1 MKRAASMRGSGYLHH
16 GGNTEHSLRL
26 RGRTIMAAR
35 KKPVYPDR
43 DTSTGPYSPGIIV
56 GQTVYVA
63 GQGPLEPAI
72 GAIVG
77 GTIEEQTELTLSNVR
92 RVLQAAGC
100 TMDDCVKVGVHLLD
114 IGDFERFNSVYR
126 TFFTKPYPARTTVQS
141 VLWHGILVEI
151 DAIAVRGCGGERD
164 RRGAHAL
171 A

>member
-1 MKRAASMRGSGYLHH
+1 
-16 GGNTEHSLRL
+16 
-26 RGRTIMAAR
+26 
-35 KKPVYPDR
+35 
-43 DTSTGPYSPGIIV
+43 
-56 GQTVYVA
+56 
-63 GQGPLEPAI
+63 
-72 GAIVG
+72 
-77 GTIEEQTELTLSNVR
+77 
-92 RVLQAAGC
+92 
-100 TMDDCVKVGVHLLD
+100 VHLLD